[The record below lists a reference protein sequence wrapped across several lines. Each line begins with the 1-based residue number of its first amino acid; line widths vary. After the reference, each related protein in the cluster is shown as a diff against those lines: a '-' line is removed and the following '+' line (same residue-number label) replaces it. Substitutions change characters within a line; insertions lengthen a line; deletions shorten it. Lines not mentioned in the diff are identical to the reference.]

1 MAKLGVRSFL
11 FLVLG
16 GSAVLPAGLLGLNQ
30 ARRWERN
37 EVEVADRQSL
47 AAAHAAADHVSRT
60 MLGFARASES
70 FSKQVAAV
78 PKLELEGLRVALEAH
93 VSPHPEFLG
102 AYVANESATSLLYHG
117 QDHKFV
123 PGGTNY
129 RDRDYYRELVAT
141 RHTAISRVQL
151 GRFTKTAS
159 VHIAAPVLDERANFL
174 GFTCTSLDLGQIT
187 EQAKTTVKG
196 MADGRVVLLDAEG
209 RIIADSS
216 GNPGAEPRDVSRV
229 ELFRKL
235 ASGRAETR
243 MGVDDAGRRVR
254 AAAVGLLT
262 PVPGWRAIAMTPQ
275 STIDAQGRMVRNQT
289 ALLALLLIL
298 AALGLAAWLAAW
310 FARPLRSL
318 AATADTVTRG
328 KFTDSLPAMAPNA
341 PREVAQLTEAV
352 RSMIF
357 KLRENARGLEG
368 LVEAR
373 TRELSRTNR
382 ELESAL
388 STIREKERSIH
399 EDIEKARLFQERM
412 LPPLPAALGLEI
424 AVHYAPLAQVS
435 GDIYDLVE
443 LRAGQLRLFVADATG
458 HGVQASMRTIY
469 LKSAYD
475 RVKLE
480 RADPSTV
487 LARLNEQ
494 LVNEFPDGEL
504 HSEASCVDLER
515 VPTGLQVSYSSA
527 GSTPLFVLS
536 ENAPARE
543 QYVGG
548 PLLGVEHMAWPKSEH
563 FHVATGELLL
573 ICSDGLLEQWN
584 AERAR
589 FDTELAKFRLTRDE
603 SAADTLA
610 RLLSA
615 FQRFRGSE
623 PLADDLTLIA
633 VRVS

>member
-37 EVEVADRQSL
+37 EVEVTDRQAL
-47 AAAHAAADHVSRT
+47 AAARAAADHVSRT

-70 FSKQVAAV
+70 LARQIAAA
-78 PKLELEGLRVALEAH
+78 PNLELDGVRVALDAH
-93 VSPHPEFLG
+93 VLPHPEFLG
-102 AYVANESATSLLYHG
+102 AYVANASGTSLLYYG
-117 QDHKFV
+117 QDRKFA
-123 PGGTNY
+123 PGGVSY

-141 RHTAISRVQL
+141 HSTAISRVQL
-151 GRFTKTAS
+151 GRLTKTTS
-159 VHIAAPVLDERANFL
+159 VHIAAPVLDPSDRLL

-209 RIIADSS
+209 HIIADSS
-216 GNPGAEPRDVSRV
+216 GGPGAEPRDVSRV
-229 ELFRKL
+229 GLFRKL

-243 MGVDDAGRRVR
+243 VGTDDTGRWVR

-275 STIDAQGRMVRNQT
+275 STVDAQGRAVRNQT
-289 ALLALLLIL
+289 ALLACLLIL
-298 AALGLAAWLAAW
+298 GALGLAGWLASW

-328 KFTDSLPAMAPNA
+328 NFPDSLPAMAPNA

-357 KLRENARGLEG
+357 KLRENARGLED
-368 LVEAR
+368 LVETR
-373 TRELSRTNR
+373 TRELSRTNQ

-388 STIREKERSIH
+388 SIIREKERSIH
-399 EDIEKARLFQERM
+399 EDIEKARWFQERI
-412 LPPLPAALGLEI
+412 LPALPATPGLDI

-435 GDIYDLVE
+435 GDIYDVVE
-443 LRAGQLRLFVADATG
+443 LRPGHLRVLVADATG

-487 LARLNEQ
+487 LARLNEH

-515 VPTGLQVSYSSA
+515 VPAGLQVSYASA

-536 ENAPARE
+536 EGAPARE
-543 QYVGG
+543 QYLGG
-548 PLLGVEHMAWPKSEH
+548 PLLGVEHLPWPKPEH
-563 FHVATGELLL
+563 FHVAAGETLL

-584 AERAR
+584 AQRER
-589 FDTELAKFRLTRDE
+589 FDAELVHFRLARNE
-603 SAADTLA
+603 SAQETLA
-610 RLLSA
+610 RLIAA
-615 FQRFRGSE
+615 FQQFRGNE